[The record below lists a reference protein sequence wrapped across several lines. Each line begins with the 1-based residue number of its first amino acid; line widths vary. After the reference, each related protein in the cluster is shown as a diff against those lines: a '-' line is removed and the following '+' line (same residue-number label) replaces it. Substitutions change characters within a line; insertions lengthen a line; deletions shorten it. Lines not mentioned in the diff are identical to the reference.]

1 MQEILKAFL
10 ENVRLE
16 QLWWALDLILAAF
29 LGFFIGLERKFRYK
43 EAGIRTHTIV
53 SVGAALMMI
62 ISRHAFG
69 DDADTARVAA
79 QIVAGVGFL
88 GAGIIVYKKNV
99 VHGLT
104 TAAGV
109 WTTAGVGMACGG
121 GLWLIAII
129 ATTILILI
137 QWFLHRKM
145 FRTKKLFSIRIV
157 FVQITD
163 EREQIKQLFDIERY
177 NRLVVEREGGKL
189 IYHAILDTDEEYSST
204 QLDEI
209 MKTHSYIRSIER
221 CDEG

>member
-69 DDADTARVAA
+69 NDADTARVAA

-109 WTTAGVGMACGG
+109 WTAAGVGMACGG

-129 ATTILILI
+129 ATAILILI
-137 QWFLHRKM
+137 QWFLHRKI

-177 NRLVVEREGGKL
+177 NRLVVEREGEKL

>member
-16 QLWWALDLILAAF
+16 QLWWSLDLILAAF
-29 LGFFIGLERKFRYK
+29 LGFFKGLERKFRYK
-43 EAGIRTHTIV
+43 EAGIRPHTIV

-69 DDADTARVAA
+69 DDADTARVEA

-129 ATTILILI
+129 ATAILILI

-157 FVQITD
+157 FVQIAD

-177 NRLVVEREGGKL
+177 NRLVVEREGEKL